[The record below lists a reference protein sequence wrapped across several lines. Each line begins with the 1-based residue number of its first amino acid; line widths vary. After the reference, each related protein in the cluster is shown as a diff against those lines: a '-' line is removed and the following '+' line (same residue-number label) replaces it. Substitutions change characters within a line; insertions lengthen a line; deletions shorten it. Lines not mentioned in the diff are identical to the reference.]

1 MVARLCRGRSP
12 DDAVAVHGKPV
23 GQPNDLEAE
32 RALAGD
38 GERVDQLGAR
48 PNSHPA
54 GTVHLRRPGERVERC
69 EVGGRHFADHTDPA
83 PEHLRCDDAA
93 HPVTVRNLA
102 DVVDTDVPGGRLITA
117 TVASAGDY
125 RLSVRRVD
133 VASPKGVAPLR
144 PSFTGRPPTS
154 SPPPPSADHHWLKSL
169 PGDH

>member
-1 MVARLCRGRSP
+1 MGPFLRWYVRTLL
-12 DDAVAVHGKPV
+12 AVAMLAVAPRGHAESLALL
-23 GQPNDLEAE
+23 DL
-32 RALAGD
+32 
-38 GERVDQLGAR
+38 
-48 PNSHPA
+48 
-54 GTVHLRRPGERVERC
+54 LRRHPSVLSGVTVLEIELDGGTEWLLTTDLPYARRYLAD
-69 EVGGRHFADHTDPA
+69 VGGTEIA
-83 PEHLRCDDAA
+83 
-93 HPVTVRNLA
+93 VRNLA